1 MNGFSRPPLPRSA
14 PGLGNMP
21 DRSGGHVTA
30 VLGPTNTGKTYL
42 AIERM
47 MGHASGMMGFPLRLL
62 ARENYDR
69 VVAIKGA
76 DAVALV
82 TGEEKILPPN
92 PSYFLCTVESM
103 PLAREVA
110 FLAVDE
116 VQLAADPDRGHIFTD
131 RILNARGYAE
141 TMLLGAETIAPFIRA
156 LVPGCEFISRPRFS
170 SLSYGGV
177 HKITRLPA
185 RSAIVAFSAASVYG
199 IAELLRRQ
207 RGGAAVVMG
216 ALSPRTRN
224 AQVAMFQDGE
234 VDYLVA
240 TDAIGMGLN
249 MDVAHVAFGEL
260 SKFDGHRRRP
270 LIASELGQ
278 VAGRAGRH
286 MANGTFGTTVEAGEL
301 APELIAAIEDHSFGK
316 LHAIRW
322 RNSDLV
328 FNTLGALMASLDL
341 PSPMPGL
348 VPVRDAPDHLALKVL
363 GQELDIADSAQSVD
377 DVRRL
382 WDVCQIPDFRRAAG
396 GGHARFLTSVY
407 RRLIKD
413 HRLNDDWINRNIT
426 RLDRADGDIE
436 TLTGRIDHI
445 RTWTYIAHR
454 ADWLGDAGHWQG
466 RTRAVEDR
474 LSDALHDR
482 LTQRFVD
489 RRTTALVRGLKGAAD
504 LTSEVAEDGDITVE
518 GHVVGRIEG
527 FRFAPRHAARKDDDS
542 ELARKAV
549 RGAAARALA
558 PEIARRLD
566 AIAGAGAS
574 ALALGNN
581 GHITWR
587 GALVGSL
594 APGRDGLSPV
604 ARPVASDVVDAQ
616 GQARLAATLQ
626 SWLDDYL
633 RKLLGPLYQI
643 HAAAAE
649 PDLAAPVR
657 GILFQLAER
666 FGCVAHAQLAALV
679 RQCDASARKA
689 LARFGVRLGTQTIYV
704 DGLHGAAPRRLR
716 AILDGIH
723 RRSEGA
729 AFAVRARAVG
739 RGAPDFSR
747 DADLDDDFYRA
758 CGLVALG
765 PRVLAA
771 PRAEA
776 LAAEARKLARQGV
789 FTPTPALRK
798 LAGGSVNDLVGVLLA
813 LGFKSE
819 DGPAGLGFA
828 PTRAARP
835 ARRRTRSAHSAD
847 GAQAKPNV
855 REAPQADAH
864 SPEKAAPKPPR
875 RKKAKGAM
883 SAASHAQRAAREAR
897 RMEDSPFAVLRQL
910 KLRSH
915 SGSNQNKDK
924 T

>member
-1 MNGFSRPPLPRSA
+1 MNDFSPTPLPNKASRFGRPS
-14 PGLGNMP
+14 
-21 DRSGGHVTA
+21 DSSDHRVTA

-47 MGHASGMMGFPLRLL
+47 MGHVSGMMGFPLRLL

-131 RILNARGYAE
+131 RILHARGYAE
-141 TMLLGAETIAPFIRA
+141 TMLLGADTIAPFIRA

-260 SKFDGHRRRP
+260 AKFDGHRRRP
-270 LIASELGQ
+270 LNAGELGQ

-301 APELIAAIEDHSFGK
+301 APELITAIEDHRFEQ

-328 FNTLGALMASLDL
+328 FNTLDALIASLEL

-363 GQELDIADSAQSVD
+363 GQESDIADTAQRGD
-377 DVRRL
+377 EVRRL

-413 HRLNDDWINRNIT
+413 QQLDDDWINSNIT

-454 ADWLGDAGHWQG
+454 ADWLEDAGHWQG

-489 RRTTALVRGLKGAAD
+489 RRTTALVKGLKGAAD
-504 LTSEVAEDGDITVE
+504 LTSAVADDGDITVE

-527 FRFAPRHAARKDDDS
+527 FRFAPKRAARHDEDS

-549 RGAAARALA
+549 RGAAARALG
-558 PEIARRLD
+558 PEIARRLE
-566 AIAGAGAS
+566 AIAGPGAGAIE
-574 ALALGNN
+574 LVDN

-594 APGRDGLSPV
+594 APGRDGLSPLV
-604 ARPVASDVVDAQ
+604 RPVASDVVDAQ
-616 GQARLAATLQ
+616 GQARLVEVLQ
-626 SWLDDYL
+626 AWLDGYL
-633 RKLLGPLYQI
+633 RKNLGSLYQV
-643 HAAAAE
+643 HAGAAE
-649 PDLAAPVR
+649 ADLAAPVR
-657 GILFQLAER
+657 GVLFQLAER
-666 FGCVAHAQLAALV
+666 LGCVASAQVAALV
-679 RQCDASARKA
+679 RQCDAPARKV
-689 LARFGVRLGTQTIYV
+689 LARFAVRLGTQTVYV
-704 DGLHGAAPRRLR
+704 DGLHGATPRRLR

-723 RRSEGA
+723 RRLEGA
-729 AFAVRARAVG
+729 TIATRVRAVA
-739 RGAPDFSR
+739 RGAPDFAR
-747 DADLDDDFYRA
+747 DADLDDEFYLA

-776 LAAEARKLARQGV
+776 LAAEARKLARQGA
-789 FTPTPALRK
+789 FTATPALRK
-798 LAGGSVNDLVGVLLA
+798 LAGGAVSDLIGVLLA
-813 LGFKSE
+813 LGFKAE
-819 DGPAGLGFA
+819 DGPTGLGFA
-828 PTRAARP
+828 PNRRPRP
-835 ARRRTRSAHSAD
+835 ARRRARPV
-847 GAQAKPNV
+847 QASSKEDVQP
-855 REAPQADAH
+855 
-864 SPEKAAPKPPR
+864 SEKGAPKPPR
-875 RKKAKGAM
+875 RKKGKGPS
-883 SAASHAQRAAREAR
+883 SAAAHAQRAAREAR

-910 KLRSH
+910 KL
-915 SGSNQNKDK
+915 NPNKDSDK
-924 T
+924 A